1 MPFNM
6 IGGVIMSNDEYMKLY
21 EQFKPMI
28 IKLCNKWSRISVIEY
43 DELMQIALLALIAAH
58 NTYDE
63 TKGKKFSSY
72 VYDMIEYRMRKEIY
86 IVDKKNKNKSTI
98 SLNTVM
104 ENGEGDTAELIDLI
118 ADKVDLQ
125 EEIEDKLMIQTYK
138 TEIEKYLGAN
148 KSNICILRWFE
159 DCPYEY
165 IKKVTGISNI
175 HGTLRESR
183 MTLIR
188 KSLLFRNE
196 YRRIHDIDDYSHTER
211 LALLDS

>member
-1 MPFNM
+1 
-6 IGGVIMSNDEYMKLY
+6 MSNEEYMKLY

-28 IKLCNKWSRISVIEY
+28 IKLVNKWSRIEVIEY
-43 DELMQIALLALIAAH
+43 DDLMQIALLALIHAY
-58 NTYDE
+58 NTFDD

-72 VYDMIEYRMRKEIY
+72 VYDIIEYRIRKEIY
-86 IVDKKNKNKSTI
+86 IVDKKNKNKPTI

-104 ENGEGDTAELIDLI
+104 QNSEGDTAELIDSI

-125 EEIEDKLMIQTYK
+125 EELEDKLMLQTYK
-138 TEIEKYLGAN
+138 REIEKYLDAN

-165 IKKVTGISNI
+165 IEKVTGISNI
-175 HGTLRESR
+175 HGTLREAR
-183 MTLIR
+183 MALIR

-196 YRRIHDIDDYSHTER
+196 YKRIHHIDDYSNTER
-211 LALLDS
+211 LALI

>member
-1 MPFNM
+1 
-6 IGGVIMSNDEYMKLY
+6 MSNDEYIKLY

-28 IKLCNKWSRISVIEY
+28 IKLVRKWSQLNIIEY
-43 DELMQIALLALIAAH
+43 DDLMQIALLALIAAH
-58 NTYDE
+58 NTYDD
-63 TKGKKFSSY
+63 TKGMKFSTY
-72 VYDMIEYRMRKEIY
+72 VYNTIEYRIRKEIY
-86 IVDKKNKNKSTI
+86 IVDKKNKNKPTI

-104 ENGEGDTAELIDLI
+104 QNSEGDTAELIDSI

-138 TEIEKYLGAN
+138 TEIEKYLDAD

-159 DCPYEY
+159 DMSYEY
-165 IKKVTGISNI
+165 ITKITGINNI
-175 HGTLRESR
+175 HGTLREAR

-196 YRRIHDIDDYSHTER
+196 YRRIHHIDEYDTER
-211 LALLDS
+211 VALLDS